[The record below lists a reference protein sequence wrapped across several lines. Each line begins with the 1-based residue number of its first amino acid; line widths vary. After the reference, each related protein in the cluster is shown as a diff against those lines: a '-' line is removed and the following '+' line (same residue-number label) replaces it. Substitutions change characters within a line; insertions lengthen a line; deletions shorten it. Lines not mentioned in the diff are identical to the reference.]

1 MKGVDIFWGLSYID
15 RFYNVRAY
23 VLIDRSMTKPIT
35 LSRTVS
41 QKKGE
46 RKKKQLCYSVFVF
59 MRDGVG

>member
-46 RKKKQLCYSVFVF
+46 RKKIIVL
-59 MRDGVG
+59 